1 MAFEKRWYSKGRIDR
16 AGSELITLPPTD
28 PKMDETLEVIN
39 NWRAC
44 HGFPLQSIKMTL
56 LKRAKTVSPN
66 AIIAQRLK
74 RLHSIS
80 VKLRDNPNM
89 KLSQMQDMGGCRAVL
104 RTMAQVDR
112 LVQVYEKSRSKNPVG
127 RPEWAGKSDYI
138 TSPKADG
145 YRSIHFIYKY
155 RSLVRDKRIYNDQ
168 RIEIQIRTAL
178 QHAWATAVE
187 IAQTFTGQAM
197 KSKVKTANATW
208 LRFFA
213 LMGSAIA
220 MREKRPLVPNTP
232 TNKAELVEELR
243 ATAKDQNIL
252 QCLVAWGNTIKLLE
266 KETDTPLRDFPNPY
280 MFLLNLDT
288 KKEALTVT
296 AFRKDQLKDAE
307 ARYLIAEK
315 QSGESTQVV
324 LVSVESLGALRK
336 AYPNYFADTTD
347 FVAAVR
353 QEIGVGPYASELV

>member
-1 MAFEKRWYSKGRIDR
+1 MAFAKRWHSKGEIDR
-16 AGSELITLPPTD
+16 AGKALITLLPSD
-28 PKMDETLEVIN
+28 PAMDKALEVID

-56 LKRAKTVSPN
+56 LKRAKSVSPS
-66 AIIAQRLK
+66 ALIAQRLK

-80 VKLRDNPNM
+80 VKLQDNPNM

-104 RTMAQVDR
+104 RNMSQVDR
-112 LVQVYEKSRSKNPVG
+112 LFQIYVNSRSKNPKG
-127 RPEWAGKSDYI
+127 RPEWAGENDYI
-138 TSPKADG
+138 AEPKPDG
-145 YRSIHFIYKY
+145 YRSIHLIYKY
-155 RSLVRDKRIYNDQ
+155 RSLVPDKRLYNDQ

-197 KSKVKTANATW
+197 KSKVKSANANW

-232 TNKAELVEELR
+232 SNKSELVEELR
-243 ATAKDQNIL
+243 ATEQSENIL

-266 KETDTPLRDFPNPY
+266 KDTDTPLKAFPHPY
-280 MFLLNLDT
+280 MFLLILDT
-288 KKEALTVT
+288 IKNTLNVT
-296 AFRKDQLKDAE
+296 PFREDQLREAE

-315 QSGESTQVV
+315 ESGESRQVV
-324 LVSVESLGALRK
+324 LVSVQSLGVLRK

-347 FVAAVR
+347 FVSAVR
-353 QEIGVGPYASELV
+353 QEIGIVPF

>member
-1 MAFEKRWYSKGRIDR
+1 MAFAKRWHSKGRIDR
-16 AGSELITLPPTD
+16 AGKELITLPPND
-28 PKMDETLEVIN
+28 PAMNETLEVIN

-56 LKRAKTVSPN
+56 LMRAKKVSTT
-66 AIIAQRLK
+66 ALIAQRLK

-104 RTMAQVDR
+104 RNMAQVDR
-112 LVQVYEKSRSKNPVG
+112 LVEIYEKSRSKNPKG
-127 RPEWAGKSDYI
+127 RPEWANKSDYI
-138 TSPKADG
+138 TNPKDDG
-145 YRSIHFIYKY
+145 YRSIHLIYKY
-155 RSLVRDKRIYNDQ
+155 RSLVLDKRHYNDQ

-197 KSKVKTANATW
+197 KSKIKTANATW

-232 TNKAELVEELR
+232 KDKQELVTELR
-243 ATAKDQNIL
+243 EAAAKENIL
-252 QCLVAWGNTIKLLE
+252 QCLIGWGNTIKLLE
-266 KETDTPLRDFPNPY
+266 KETDTPLRNFPNPY
-280 MFLLNLDT
+280 MFLLNLDS
-288 KKEALTVT
+288 KKETVRVIP
-296 AFRKDQLKDAE
+296 FRQDQLKEAE
-307 ARYLIAEK
+307 ATYLIAEK
-315 QSGESTQVV
+315 ESEEWAQVV
-324 LVSVESLGALRK
+324 LVSVESLGTLKK

-347 FVAAVR
+347 FVNAVR
-353 QEIGVGPYASELV
+353 QEIELGPFKK